1 MKKLVARKI
10 APLLAGVGLLF
21 CSLGAQAAY
30 PDKPIRL
37 IVPFTPGGVTD
48 VIARGVAQ
56 QLSKD
61 LGQIII
67 VENKP
72 GASGIIATDL
82 VAKSAPDGY
91 TILLAAV
98 GQAVVNNHLYKKL
111 PYDPVKDLAPVS
123 LVAEGQ
129 NVLVVNAKQSPFNSG
144 EELIS
149 YARANPEELTY
160 ASFGNG
166 SSSHLSAAAFT
177 TMANIDVIHAPY
189 RGSAPAM
196 TDLLGG
202 HISFMFDS
210 MGTAITHIAA
220 NTVRPLAVSGSERSS
235 LLPEVPTFAELGLD
249 QGYTVTAWFGF
260 HVTSGTPSEIID
272 RLSQAMK
279 TVSEE
284 TEFVETFRRQGVDI
298 ISSTPAQYAE
308 FLRQEDEKFGSLIK
322 QADITLD

>member
-1 MKKLVARKI
+1 MKKILARKV
-10 APLLAGVGLLF
+10 APLLAGMGLLF

-37 IVPFTPGGVTD
+37 VVPFTPGGVTD

-72 GASGIIATDL
+72 GASGIIATDF

-91 TILLAAV
+91 TVLLAAV

-111 PYDPVKDLAPVS
+111 PYDPAQDLAAVS

-129 NVLVVNAKQSPFNSG
+129 NVLVVNAKQSPFNTG
-144 EELIS
+144 EELINH
-149 YARANPEELTY
+149 ARAKPDDLTY

-210 MGTAITHIAA
+210 MGTAITHINA
-220 NTVRPLAVSGSERSS
+220 NTVRPLAVSGPERSS

-249 QGYTVTAWFGF
+249 QGYNVTAWFGF
-260 HVTSGTPSEIID
+260 HVSSGTPTEIID

-279 TVSEE
+279 TVSQNA
-284 TEFVETFRRQGVDI
+284 EFVETFRRQGVDI
-298 ISSTPAQYAE
+298 ISSTPAEYAE
-308 FLRQEDEKFGSLIK
+308 FLRQEDEKLGSLIK
-322 QADITLD
+322 QANITLD

>member
-1 MKKLVARKI
+1 MNKVLARKV
-10 APLLAGVGLLF
+10 APLLTGMGLLF

-37 IVPFTPGGVTD
+37 VVPFTPGGVTD
-48 VIARGVAQ
+48 VIARGVAKEM
-56 QLSKD
+56 SKD
-61 LGQIII
+61 LGQTIV

-72 GASGIIATDL
+72 GASGIIATDF

-91 TILLAAV
+91 TVLLAAV

-111 PYDPVKDLAPVS
+111 PYDPAQDLTAVS

-129 NVLVVNAKQSPFNSG
+129 NVLVVNAQQSPFKTG
-144 EELIS
+144 EELIN
-149 YARANPEELTY
+149 YARSKPEELTY

-210 MGTAITHIAA
+210 MGTAITHIKA
-220 NTVRPLAVSGSERSS
+220 NTVRPLAVSGPERSS
-235 LLPEVPTFAELGLD
+235 LLPEVPTFAELGLN
-249 QGYTVTAWFGF
+249 QGYNVTAWFGF
-260 HVTSGTPSEIID
+260 HVSSGTPPEIVE
-272 RLSQAMK
+272 RLSQSMR
-279 TVSEE
+279 TVSEN
-284 TEFVETFRRQGVDI
+284 TEFVEGFRRQGVDI
-298 ISSTPAQYAE
+298 LSSTPAAYAE
-308 FLRQEDEKFGSLIK
+308 FLRQEDEKLGSLIK
-322 QADITLD
+322 QANITLD

>member
-1 MKKLVARKI
+1 MKNVLTHKWV
-10 APLLAGVGLLF
+10 PFLAGVGVLLTAL
-21 CSLGAQAAY
+21 SAQAAY

-37 IVPFTPGGVTD
+37 VVPFTPGGVTD

-56 QLSKD
+56 QMSED

-72 GASGIIATDL
+72 GASGIIATDF

-91 TILLAAV
+91 TVLLAAV

-111 PYDPVKDLAPVS
+111 PYKPEQDLTAVS

-129 NVLVVNAKQSPFNSG
+129 NVLVVNAQQSPFKSG
-144 EELIS
+144 QELIQ
-149 YARANPEELTY
+149 YARAHPEELTY

-177 TMANIDVIHAPY
+177 TMADIDVIHAPY

-210 MGTAITHIAA
+210 MGTAITHINA
-220 NTVRPLAVSGSERSS
+220 NTVRPLAVSGPERSS

-249 QGYTVTAWFGF
+249 QGYNVTAWFGF
-260 HVTSGTPSEIID
+260 HVSSGTPAQIVE
-272 RLSQAMK
+272 RLSQSMK
-279 TVSEE
+279 AVSQNA
-284 TEFVETFRRQGVDI
+284 EFVETFRRQGVEI
-298 ISSTPAQYAE
+298 KSSTPAEYAA
-308 FLRQEDEKFGSLIK
+308 FLQQENEKLGSLIK
-322 QADITLD
+322 QANIMLD